1 MGKLIDNPGFDT
13 LLSTKVDEFGEV
25 LLEPYV
31 EQIKVMAAGMMKEF
45 RLEERPPLRI

>member
-1 MGKLIDNPGFDT
+1 MGKLIDDPGLDA

-25 LLEPYV
+25 LLEPYI
-31 EQIKVMAAGMMKEF
+31 EQIREMAAVVMREF